1 MSKSI
6 QALRERR
13 TALAKE
19 TRNILEQNPGA
30 TWSAEHQKSYDGNM
44 EEIGRI
50 EAEIDRHQK
59 IMDLDAEREIENMT
73 RGGRKPTQ
81 EDDDSERGL
90 FNAWARGTANAEQ
103 YAQIR
108 NTMSTT
114 TGSEGGFTVQTD
126 VAKTVQDALKEFGGV
141 RLVAEVFSTEQGNA
155 IGYPTSDGTTEEG
168 EQIAENTTATAAD
181 PTFGTVALNVY
192 KYSSKVVAVP
202 FELLQDSSVD
212 IEALIS
218 TRLAQRIARI
228 QNRKFTVGTGTS
240 EPRGVVTAAAAG
252 KVGTTGQTLTVIYDD
267 LVDLQHAVDP
277 AYRALGAQFMLNDN
291 SLKVVRKIKDTQGRP
306 IFVPGYEEGN
316 PKGAPDELLGAKI
329 VLNQHMADMAAS
341 AKSILYGYFKAYK
354 VRDVMQYTL
363 FRFTDSAYTKLGQ
376 VGFLAWARAGGNYT
390 DVGKSLAYYQNSAT

>member
-13 TALAKE
+13 SALAKE
-19 TRNILEQNPGA
+19 TRNILDQNPGA
-30 TWSAEHQKSYDGNM
+30 TWNAEHQKTYDTNM

-50 EAEIDRHQK
+50 EAEIDRHQR
-59 IMDLDAEREIENMT
+59 IMDLDADREIENMT
-73 RGGRKPTQ
+73 RGGRKPQ
-81 EDDDSERGL
+81 QDEDSESGL
-90 FNAWARGTANAEQ
+90 FNAWARGTASAEQ
-103 YAQIR
+103 HAKIR

-114 TGSEGGFTVQTD
+114 TGSEGGFTVQSD
-126 VAKTVQDALKEFGGV
+126 VAKAVQDALKEFGGV
-141 RLVAEVFSTEQGNA
+141 RLVADVFSTEQGNPLS
-155 IGYPTSDGTTEEG
+155 YPTSDGTTEEG

-218 TRLAQRIARI
+218 ARLAQRIARI

-329 VLNQHMADMAAS
+329 VLNQHMADMAAN

>member
-30 TWSAEHQKSYDGNM
+30 TWNAEHQKTYDTNM

-59 IMDLDAEREIENMT
+59 VMELDSEREIAAAT
-73 RGGRKPTQ
+73 RRPAQPGS
-81 EDDDSERGL
+81 EDETTERAV
-90 FNAWARGTANAEQ
+90 FDAWSRGNPSAEQ
-103 YAQIR
+103 LQVIR

-126 VAKTVQDALKEFGGV
+126 VAKTVQDALKLYGGV
-141 RLVAEVFSTEQGNA
+141 RLVADVFTTEQGNPLA
-155 IGYPTSDGTTEEG
+155 YPTSDGTTEEG
-168 EQIAENTTATAAD
+168 EQIGENTTATGAD
-181 PTFGTVALNVY
+181 PVFGTVALNVY

-212 IEALIS
+212 IEAFVAQ
-218 TRLAQRIARI
+218 RLAQRIARI
-228 QNRKFTVGTGTS
+228 QNRKFTLGTGTS

-252 KVGTTGQTLTVIYDD
+252 KVGTTGQTTSIIYDD

-277 AYRALGAQFMLNDN
+277 AYRALGCQFMLNDN
-291 SLKVVRKIKDTQGRP
+291 SLKVIRKIKDTQGRP
-306 IFVPGYEEGN
+306 IFVPGYEQGN
-316 PKGAPDELLGAKI
+316 PKGAPDELLGTPI

-341 AKSILYGYFKAYK
+341 AKSVLYGYFKAYK

-376 VGFLAWARAGGNYT
+376 VGFLAWARAGGNYV